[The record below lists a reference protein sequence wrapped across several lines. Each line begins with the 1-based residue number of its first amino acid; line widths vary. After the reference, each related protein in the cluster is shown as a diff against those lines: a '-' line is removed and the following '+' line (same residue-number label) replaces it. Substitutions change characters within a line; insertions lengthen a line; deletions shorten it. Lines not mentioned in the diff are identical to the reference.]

1 MGITIHTQLKFDDHL
16 KMVSGKISKTI
27 ELIRKLQ
34 YLLRRATLITI
45 YKAFIRPHLDY
56 GDILHDQAHN
66 MSFYQKLESIQ
77 YFICLTT
84 TGAIRSTSKE
94 KFYQELGLIT
104 PITTL
109 LTPIPRKLGMFS
121 KIFI

>member
-1 MGITIHTQLKFDDHL
+1 
-16 KMVSGKISKTI
+16 MVSGKISKTI

-56 GDILHDQAHN
+56 GDILHDQAH

-77 YFICLTT
+77 YFTCLTT
-84 TGAIRSTSKE
+84 TRAIRSTSKE
-94 KFYQELGLIT
+94 KFYQELGLVT

-109 LTPIPRKLGMFS
+109 VTPIPRKLGMFS